1 MLQYLIVFNLL
12 FFLATVVSGGF
23 SLSNLLRWGAKFGPL
38 IAHGEW
44 QRLILCIFLH
54 GNLWHLFFNLY
65 ALFQLG
71 RLVEGI
77 YGQRKFLIVYL
88 FSGITG
94 SLFSFLF
101 NFDRIGVGASG
112 AIFGLAGVLLSGGLK
127 YRNTSLS
134 RLGMNILPFI
144 LINLLIGFT
153 VPAIDNAA
161 HVGGLL
167 GGMFLGWVMAPGT
180 FWQRWKKHAEELLYW
195 VFIGVLAF
203 GMLTFFLPTFSS
215 GRASLNTIIT
225 FHNQVRDILQSIEE
239 GLTPS
244 LSAVQNLVPPDR
256 EAKQIKELLLSLV
269 KEGNHGT
276 QTIAEVE
283 KRFTAWREGIMKKYQ
298 GIITETP

>member
-153 VPAIDNAA
+153 VPSIDNAA

-167 GGMFLGWVMAPGT
+167 GGMLLGWVMAPGT
-180 FWQRWKKHAEELLYW
+180 SWQRWKKHAEELFYW
-195 VFIGVLAF
+195 VFIGILAF
-203 GMLTFFLPTFSS
+203 SMLTFFLPSFSS

-239 GLTPS
+239 GVMPPFSTVQRLT
-244 LSAVQNLVPPDR
+244 PPDR
-256 EAKQIKELLLSLV
+256 EARQIKELLLSLT
-269 KEGNHGT
+269 KEGRYGT

-283 KRFTAWREGIMKKYQ
+283 KRFTAWREGIMKKYR

>member
-1 MLQYLIVFNLL
+1 MLQYLIAFNLL
-12 FFLATVVSGGF
+12 FFLATVISGGF

-44 QRLILCIFLH
+44 QRLLLCIFLH

-71 RLVEGI
+71 RITEGI
-77 YGQRKFLIVYL
+77 YGQRKFLIIYL
-88 FSGITG
+88 FSGVMG
-94 SLFSFLF
+94 SLFSFFF

-134 RLGMNILPFI
+134 RLGMSILPFV
-144 LINLLIGFT
+144 LINLFIGFT

-167 GGMFLGWVMAPGT
+167 GGMFLGLVIAPGT
-180 FWQRWKKHAEELLYW
+180 PWQRWKKYAEELVYW

-203 GMLTFFLPTFSS
+203 GMVTFFFPAFSP
-215 GRASLNTIIT
+215 GRASINEIIA
-225 FHNQVRDILQSIEE
+225 FHNQVRDVLQNIEE
-239 GLTPS
+239 GSTPS
-244 LSAVQNLVPPDR
+244 PSAIQNLRPPDS
-256 EAKQIKELLLSLV
+256 EARKIKELLLALARE
-269 KEGNHGT
+269 EGNSL
-276 QTIAEVE
+276 QLFSEIEE
-283 KRFTAWREGIMKKYQ
+283 RFTSWRETIMKKYQ

>member
-1 MLQYLIVFNLL
+1 MLQYLIALNLL
-12 FFLATVVSGGF
+12 FFLATVISGGF

-44 QRLILCIFLH
+44 QRLLLCIFLH
-54 GNLWHLFFNLY
+54 GNLWHLLFNTY

-71 RLVEGI
+71 KLTEGI
-77 YGQRKFLIVYL
+77 YGQRKFLIIYL
-88 FSGITG
+88 FSGIMG

-112 AIFGLAGVLLSGGLK
+112 AIFGLAGVLLSGGIK

-134 RLGMNILPFI
+134 RLGMSILPFI
-144 LINLLIGFT
+144 FINLLIGFT

-167 GGMFLGWVMAPGT
+167 GGMFLGFVLAPGVS
-180 FWQRWKKHAEELLYW
+180 WQRFKRYMEEVFYW
-195 VFIGVLAF
+195 VFIGVLGF
-203 GMLTFFLPTFSS
+203 SMVTFFLPSLS
-215 GRASLNTIIT
+215 PGRASIDQIIT
-225 FHNQVRDILQSIEE
+225 FHNQVRGILQTVEE

-244 LSAVQNLVPPDR
+244 LSAIQNLTPPDR
-256 EAKQIKELLLSLV
+256 EARRIKELLLALAR
-269 KEGNHGT
+269 KEGDPA
-276 QTIAEVE
+276 QLVSEIAE
-283 KRFTAWREGIMKKYQ
+283 RFASWRTTVMEKYQ

>member
-1 MLQYLIVFNLL
+1 MLQYLIALNLL
-12 FFLATVVSGGF
+12 FFLATVISGGF

-44 QRLILCIFLH
+44 QRLLLCIFLH

-71 RLVEGI
+71 RITEGI
-77 YGQRKFLIVYL
+77 YGQRKFFIIYL

-94 SLFSFLF
+94 SLFSYFF

-134 RLGMNILPFI
+134 RLGMSILPFV
-144 LINLLIGFT
+144 LINLFIGFT

-167 GGMFLGWVMAPGT
+167 GGMFLGLLMAPGNS
-180 FWQRWKKHAEELLYW
+180 WQRWKKYAEELAYW
-195 VFIGVLAF
+195 AFIGILAF
-203 GMLTFFLPTFSS
+203 GMVTFFLPSFSP
-215 GRASLNTIIT
+215 GRASVNAIIA
-225 FHNQVRDILQSIEE
+225 FHNQVRDIMQTIEE
-239 GLTPS
+239 GFAPS
-244 LSAVQNLVPPDR
+244 LSTIQNLKPPDP
-256 EAKQIKELLLSLV
+256 EARKIQELLLALARRDGDPPRLFS
-269 KEGNHGT
+269 E
-276 QTIAEVE
+276 IEE
-283 KRFTAWREGIMKKYQ
+283 RFMSWRETVMKKYQ

>member
-1 MLQYLIVFNLL
+1 MLQYLIAFNLL
-12 FFLATVVSGGF
+12 FFLATVISGGF

-38 IAHGEW
+38 VAHGEW
-44 QRLILCIFLH
+44 QRLLLCIFLH
-54 GNLWHLFFNLY
+54 GNLWHLFFNIY

-71 RLVEGI
+71 RITEGI
-77 YGQRKFLIVYL
+77 YGQRKFLIIYL

-112 AIFGLAGVLLSGGLK
+112 AIFGLAGTLLSGGLK

-134 RLGMNILPFI
+134 RLGMSIIPFV

-167 GGMFLGWVMAPGT
+167 GGMFLGLVIAPGT
-180 FWQRWKKHAEELLYW
+180 PWKRWKKYAEELIYW

-203 GMLTFFLPTFSS
+203 SMVTFFFPAFSP
-215 GRASLNTIIT
+215 GRASLNEIIV
-225 FHNQVRDILQSIEE
+225 FHNQVRDMMQNIEE
-239 GLTPS
+239 GFTLS
-244 LSAVQNLVPPDR
+244 LSAIQNLRPPDP
-256 EAKQIKELLLSLV
+256 EARKIKELLLAFAQ
-269 KEGNHGT
+269 KEGDALQLLSEIEEHF
-276 QTIAEVE
+276 VS
-283 KRFTAWREGIMKKYQ
+283 WRETVMKKYR